1 MVVTEDLEEIGDQEV
16 DMVEEEEVMV
26 AVVDDMEI
34 EMVVE
39 TEDMEVVEEVGDM
52 EVEDVVEVMETV
64 TETSS
69 EVKIKKTFMVTQYTN
84 ILLVF

>member
-1 MVVTEDLEEIGDQEV
+1 MVTEDLEEIGDQEV
-16 DMVEEEEVMV
+16 DMVEEEEAMV

-39 TEDMEVVEEVGDM
+39 IEDMEVVEVVGDM

-69 EVKIKKTFMVTQYTN
+69 EVKIEKIFIWINFIVV
-84 ILLVF
+84 L

>member
-1 MVVTEDLEEIGDQEV
+1 MVVVTEDLEEIGDQEV
-16 DMVEEEEVMV
+16 DMVEEEEAMV

-39 TEDMEVVEEVGDM
+39 IEDMEVVEVVGDM

-69 EVKIKKTFMVTQYTN
+69 EVKIEKIFIWINFIVV
-84 ILLVF
+84 L